1 MTKELQCPL
10 TVDQQLENLKSLN
23 LLIENEENA
32 KSILNDIS
40 YFRLVKGFGLG
51 LKPKNGCYN
60 GLVSFGQIVD
70 LYKFNANVRQLIFTL
85 VERIEVNLR
94 CRIANYFSVQ
104 YGVLGYLNVDNFA
117 DAEYHREFLD
127 DIWQEIDRNSKSPF
141 VRNFQEHYN
150 GQIPMYALVEL
161 FSFGTLSKF
170 YKNMKNPDKKEVAAL
185 YGAGYTYLESWI
197 ESVAYLRNLCAHY
210 GRIYNAKIPKRPML
224 YKQDVAIGVDNGS
237 FFGVLVCM
245 ARLLPHDIHWRDLL
259 DQLELLI
266 EKYPVVD
273 IQRIGF
279 PMDWKSILQ

>member
-10 TVDQQLENLKSLN
+10 TIDQQLENLKSLN
-23 LLIENEENA
+23 LIIENEDNA
-32 KSILNDIS
+32 KRILNDIS
-40 YFRLVKGFGLG
+40 YFRLIKAFSLG
-51 LKPKNGCYN
+51 LKPKNGSYN
-60 GLVSFGQIVD
+60 GKVSFDQIVD

-104 YGVLGYLNVDNFA
+104 YGVLGYLNADNFA
-117 DAEYHREFLD
+117 GAEYHQQFLN
-127 DIWQEIDRNSKSPF
+127 DIWQEIDRNAKSPF

-170 YKNMKNPDKKEVAAL
+170 YKNMKNPDKKAVATL
-185 YGAGYTYLESWI
+185 YGVGYTYLESWI

-224 YKQDVAIGVDNGS
+224 YKQDAAIGVDNGS

-245 ARLLPHDIHWRDLL
+245 ARLVPHDIHWNDLL

-279 PMDWKSILQ
+279 PTDWKMVLQ